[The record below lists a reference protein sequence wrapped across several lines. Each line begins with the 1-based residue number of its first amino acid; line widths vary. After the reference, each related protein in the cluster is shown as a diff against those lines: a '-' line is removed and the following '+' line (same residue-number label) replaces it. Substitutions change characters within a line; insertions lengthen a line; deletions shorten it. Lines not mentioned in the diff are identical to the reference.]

1 MHSQFR
7 SYTLADEPNGFV
19 LSDMEYSYN
28 GFSSLKES
36 KDHFRVNN
44 KLFKDWIKG
53 IISGKFYKMFD
64 KCIGSKN
71 WNGEYS
77 YTMNEK
83 IEKAFH
89 ETYKPKKTTKKNAD
103 KTNDV
108 DVITNE
114 WYRPMFISV
123 DKNGKLTIFTEDIVK
138 SLSEE
143 DRDTL
148 FNMIIN
154 NYATTMFSSYVKNIH
169 NFILMGLF
177 LYWNSIGDETHLENY
192 FAKMLCL
199 ANDGCRKYGNSGY
212 EIDYS
217 KKPRYTDSVA
227 DSVKKF
233 NASVMEST
241 AYTKETNRNEIF
253 SFLLGTSVYS
263 EDVSAVANIDHIVFM
278 YDHIEEAFSK
288 KDADEYFNAVATKQ
302 KLIIKLMASYYINNG
317 FNNNVEITKLDK
329 ILGDEKSSKVEK
341 CTIGEVC
348 QIMSFIKM
356 FRNDNQYTAD
366 HDFDAEFEYLN
377 QNKDLAYFLMDKT
390 DFFGSYAESNIPE
403 ESNVNNNEDFQDI
416 VAAYINKKIMT
427 VSLSKAEKCQR
438 FIKNIYDSLGIR
450 EDISDKLNDKAR
462 ATVLALNLD

>member
-64 KCIGSKN
+64 KYIGSKN

-89 ETYKPKKTTKKNAD
+89 ETYKPKEPTKKNAD

-199 ANDGCRKYGNSGY
+199 ANDGCREYGNSGY

-288 KDADEYFNAVATKQ
+288 KDADEYFNDCC
-302 KLIIKLMASYYINNG
+302 Y
-317 FNNNVEITKLDK
+317 
-329 ILGDEKSSKVEK
+329 
-341 CTIGEVC
+341 
-348 QIMSFIKM
+348 
-356 FRNDNQYTAD
+356 
-366 HDFDAEFEYLN
+366 
-377 QNKDLAYFLMDKT
+377 
-390 DFFGSYAESNIPE
+390 
-403 ESNVNNNEDFQDI
+403 
-416 VAAYINKKIMT
+416 
-427 VSLSKAEKCQR
+427 
-438 FIKNIYDSLGIR
+438 
-450 EDISDKLNDKAR
+450 
-462 ATVLALNLD
+462 